1 MLALNAYWRED
12 GSQQSF
18 RLAPNTLRL
27 KPGALT
33 LAPCAS
39 HLKPGA
45 SNLAPIIEDSHRV

>member
-1 MLALNAYWRED
+1 MLALNAYWRQD